1 MSLVGAWRGLVRIDM
16 THTQDVSD
24 PPLRLRSRAHPRRHN
39 PNGRNEGVNRMIAVV
54 TDTAHVQLHY

>member
-1 MSLVGAWRGLVRIDM
+1 M

-24 PPLRLRSRAHPRRHN
+24 PPLRLRPRAHPRRHD
-39 PNGRNEGVNRMIAVV
+39 PNGRNEGVNQMIAVV